1 MASLFHSKPHLKRE
15 AALVAVFLLLSAV
28 LFAIPTGFEER
39 VAKKAVRAKGR
50 IIAVDNSEVHQRS
63 IVRTGDQGVTVEIL
77 NGPFQGRVVKGNNA
91 LLGQMDLDKILAP
104 LGEGSAGHD
113 PPVHRFR
120 RPASG

>member
-1 MASLFHSKPHLKRE
+1 
-15 AALVAVFLLLSAV
+15 LVIVSDFEIRISNFL
-28 LFAIPTGFEER
+28 PKNRGFR
-39 VAKKAVRAKGR
+39 S
-50 IIAVDNSEVHQRS
+50 DTNSEVHQRS